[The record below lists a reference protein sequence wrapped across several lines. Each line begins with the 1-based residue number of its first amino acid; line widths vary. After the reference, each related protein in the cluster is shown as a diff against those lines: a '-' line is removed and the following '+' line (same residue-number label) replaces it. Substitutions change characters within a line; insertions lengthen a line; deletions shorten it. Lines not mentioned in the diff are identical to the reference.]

1 MGLRT
6 STELKGTGKA
16 TAPKTMASKEDNEE
30 TTYLS
35 NSGYRGCD
43 VETEKGRIEIMSRQS

>member
-43 VETEKGRIEIMSRQS
+43 VGTEKGRIEIMSRQC